1 MFFFTTKR
9 EYVNLPS
16 SPLKFI
22 FCLWKALRSSGF
34 LVAPYLFRIFILE
47 GFPFYYLP
55 SSCVHSIS
63 PFCTHSFLRGEGG
76 IFFFVPS
83 LVRVTNGLRDRI
95 ERVEII
101 CLFGN
106 NHEGFY
112 FEKHNN
118 KTENLDPESAI
129 DGEAQGETNLTY
141 LT

>member
-1 MFFFTTKR
+1 M
-9 EYVNLPS
+9 
-16 SPLKFI
+16 
-22 FCLWKALRSSGF
+22 
-34 LVAPYLFRIFILE
+34 FILSLL
-47 GFPFYYLP
+47 FVHILFYGG
-55 SSCVHSIS
+55 
-63 PFCTHSFLRGEGG
+63 RGE
-76 IFFFVPS
+76 FFFVPS

-129 DGEAQGETNLTY
+129 DGEAQGESNLTY